1 MATNRYNTGKANIGQ
16 KVSRNETCDKT
27 ELRKLIQKVAD
38 GNAEAFGELYSLYL
52 DRIYRYVFYQV
63 GDKLTA
69 EDLTEEI
76 FVKAWGAIRSHR
88 QKIWAFSA
96 WLYRIAHNHVVDY
109 FRSRQRIKVT
119 EKEIPATVGG
129 PEQEVEK
136 RLQQQELLE
145 ALSCLPSQQRQLIT
159 LKFIEELD
167 NNEIAHIM
175 KKSQG
180 AVRVMQMRALA
191 TLRQKLSLGRTDAS
205 QVIPGLR

>member
-1 MATNRYNTGKANIGQ
+1 M
-16 KVSRNETCDKT
+16 
-27 ELRKLIQKVAD
+27 
-38 GNAEAFGELYSLYL
+38 
-52 DRIYRYVFYQV
+52 
-63 GDKLTA
+63 
-69 EDLTEEI
+69 
-76 FVKAWGAIRSHR
+76 KAWGAIRSHR